1 MNKNPLVVI
10 FLTVFVDLV
19 GFGII
24 IPLSPF
30 LARQFGASA
39 FEIGLLMAAYSGM
52 QFIFSPFWGGW
63 SDRLGRRPILLLS
76 IGATALSHLLFYFS
90 TSLWMLF
97 VARALAGLFSANI
110 STASAFIADVTP
122 AKDRSKNMGLI
133 GAAFGLGFV
142 LGPALGGIFAK
153 VGDNFP
159 ALLAALISGANFVAA
174 YFFLPESLAP
184 ENRRRRERK
193 SRIKDIAEKVR
204 RPVVGTL
211 LVSQFI
217 IGFAM
222 ASMEATLFL
231 DVSDRYG
238 WSMEKASYG
247 FAYVGICIAFTQGFL
262 VRKLLPAVG
271 ERRLLLIG
279 MALFATSFLL
289 TSASV
294 YVWILAV
301 AMTLLALGNGLLSP
315 ALTGS
320 LSLLSSPKEQ
330 GEILGVNQS
339 LAALARIFGP
349 PVGGFLYAQ
358 ISMAS
363 PFLFAATI
371 GFLGFGLVWINRAA
385 LPTAAQ
391 AHAHRASSLG

>member
-1 MNKNPLVVI
+1 MNKNPLAVI

-30 LARQFGASA
+30 LARKFGASA

-63 SDRLGRRPILLLS
+63 SDRLGRRPILLMS
-76 IGATALSHLLFYFS
+76 IGATALAHLMFYFS
-90 TSLWMLF
+90 TTLWMLF
-97 VARALAGLFSANI
+97 LARALAGLFSANI
-110 STASAFIADVTP
+110 STASAFIADVTD

-142 LGPALGGIFAK
+142 LGPALGGVFAR

-159 ALLAALISGANFVAA
+159 ALLAAIISGCNFVAA

-193 SRIKDIAEKVR
+193 SRIKNIVENIR
-204 RPVVGTL
+204 RPIIGTL
-211 LVSQFI
+211 LSSQFI
-217 IGFAM
+217 MGFAM

-231 DVSDRYG
+231 FVSDRFS

-247 FAYVGICIAFTQGFL
+247 FAYVGICIAITQGYL
-262 VRKLLPAVG
+262 VRKLLPAIG
-271 ERRLLLIG
+271 EKKLLIFG
-279 MALFATSFLL
+279 LALFAASFLL
-289 TSASV
+289 MGLSTQ
-294 YVWILAV
+294 VWILAI
-301 AMTLLALGNGLLSP
+301 AMTMLAVGNGLISP
-315 ALTGS
+315 SLTGS

-339 LAALARIFGP
+339 LSALARIFGP
-349 PVGGFLYAQ
+349 PVGGYFYAQ
-358 ISMAS
+358 ISITS
-363 PFLFAATI
+363 PFYFSATVS
-371 GFLGFGLVWINRAA
+371 FFGLLLVWLHRAA
-385 LPTAAQ
+385 LPSAAQ
-391 AHAHRASSLG
+391 GQPPAATH